1 MRLGL
6 TTFGLCVAMCFA
18 GIGCGDDS
26 SGGGGGSAGTG
37 ANGGSGNSG
46 NGGSGNGGSGNSG
59 NGGSGTGNVGNTFTG
74 GGPDAGN
81 PDGNANVP
89 SAGQAVD
96 TSNPTTVVGDGTPES
111 CTSDAFIS
119 AVEGGGIITFNCG
132 DDPVT
137 ITTDRT
143 AKIFNDSSDDIV
155 IDGGGKVTL
164 SGGGAHR
171 ILYMNTCDKEQHW
184 TSDHCNDQETP
195 RLTVQNITMVEGNST
210 GQLEEGGGGG
220 AIFVRG
226 GQFKVVNSRFFNN
239 TCDSSGPDL
248 GGAALRVLS
257 QYQGNPVYVVHSTF
271 GGAEGYGNICSNG
284 AGLSSIGVSWTVI
297 NSLFTHNKAIGNGAN
312 PAQSGT
318 PGGGSGGAIYNDG
331 TVMTLTLMGTKIE
344 DNTANEGGGAIF
356 FVSND
361 VGQGRKGH
369 MVIQD
374 SELRRNPSGKFETKG
389 FPGIFVLAAEDPQVT
404 NSTLE

>member
-6 TTFGLCVAMCFA
+6 TTFGLCAVMCVAWM
-18 GIGCGDDS
+18 GCGDDS
-26 SGGGGGSAGTG
+26 SSGGSGGSAGAG
-37 ANGGSGNSG
+37 ANGGSG
-46 NGGSGNGGSGNSG
+46 NGGSGNGGSGNGGSGNTG

-81 PDGNANVP
+81 PDGNATVP
-89 SAGQAVD
+89 TEGQAAD
-96 TSNPTTVVGDGTPES
+96 SSNPTTVVGDGTPAS

-119 AVEGGGIITFNCG
+119 AVEAGGVITFDCG
-132 DDPVT
+132 DEPIT
-137 ITTDRT
+137 IETDRT
-143 AKIFNDSSDDIV
+143 AKIFNDASDDIV

-164 SGGGAHR
+164 SGGGTHR
-171 ILYMNTCDKEQHW
+171 ILYMNTCDEAQHW
-184 TSDHCNDQETP
+184 TTSHCQDQETP

-257 QYQGNPVYVVHSTF
+257 QYQGRPVYVVHSTF
-271 GGAEGYGNICSNG
+271 GGADGYGNICSNG

-331 TVMTLTLMGTKIE
+331 NSMTLTLMGTKIE
-344 DNTANEGGGAIF
+344 DNDANEGGGAIF

-361 VGQGRKGH
+361 RSGH

-374 SELRRNPSGKFETKG
+374 STLRRNPSGKFETQG

-404 NSTLE
+404 NSTIE